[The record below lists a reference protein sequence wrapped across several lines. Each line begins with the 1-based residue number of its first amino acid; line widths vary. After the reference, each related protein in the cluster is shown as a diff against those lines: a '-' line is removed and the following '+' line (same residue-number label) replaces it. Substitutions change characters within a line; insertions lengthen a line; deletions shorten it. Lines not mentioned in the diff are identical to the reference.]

1 MSLSNLATSWIR
13 ANCPGSDVQAD
24 MLGRFQ
30 DAMQRGV
37 GCTFLLGRQ
46 LVKSRKPF
54 LVACFCGELFAF
66 QLTPRQAAKM
76 NVKDKM
82 LVASIGLSP
91 HFHAPRPEVSVR
103 LNQVEIEGAA
113 MLDRNAPIVGTLQ
126 YAADR
131 PWPTPVAI
139 QAVCEPAGRSSVV
152 LYHHLAGLQA
162 GVHTIRFSLSAPQN
176 LQDRSGEPFVG
187 VAPLFFQ
194 ICLFEGPAGPSAG
207 QGMSPLAATPPGT
220 PGTPPQL
227 GEPYVPPAAGA
238 TSMPMPLNPLSPH
251 PAAGFTPQVF
261 RAISDIRAVLVELV

>member
-13 ANCPGSDVQAD
+13 ANCSRPDVQAD

-37 GCTFLLGRQ
+37 GCSFLLGRQ
-46 LVKSRKPF
+46 LVKSGKPC

-91 HFHAPRPEVSVR
+91 HFHAPRPAVPVR
-103 LNQVEIEGAA
+103 LTQVEIEGAA
-113 MLDRNAPIVGTLQ
+113 MLARNAPIVGTLQ
-126 YAADR
+126 YSADR
-131 PWPTPVAI
+131 PWLTPVAI
-139 QAVCEPAGRSSVV
+139 QVVCEPAGRSSVV
-152 LYHHLAGLQA
+152 LYHHLAGLHA
-162 GVHTIRFSLSAPQN
+162 GAHTIRFSLSAPQN

-194 ICLFEGPAGPSAG
+194 ICLLEGLASPSIGPS
-207 QGMSPLAATPPGT
+207 MPPLAALPPGT
-220 PGTPPQL
+220 PGPQPKL
-227 GEPYVPPAAGA
+227 GEPYVPRAAEA
-238 TSMPMPLNPLSPH
+238 MTVPVPPQPSPPH
-251 PAAGFTPQVF
+251 PAAGFTPPVF
-261 RAISDIRAVLVELV
+261 RAVSDIRAALVELV